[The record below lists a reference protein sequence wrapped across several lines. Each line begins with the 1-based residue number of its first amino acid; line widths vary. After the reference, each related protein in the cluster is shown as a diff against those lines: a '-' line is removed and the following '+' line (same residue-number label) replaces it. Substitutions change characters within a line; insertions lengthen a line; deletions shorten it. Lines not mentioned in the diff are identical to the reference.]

1 MSLLALGPGVQ
12 AWAAIAI
19 MLLMLVAFLQERYP
33 VEVVAISGAMLFLVF
48 GLLPA
53 DEALDVFA
61 NSAPWTIA
69 AMFVLVGALVRTGGL
84 GWISGM
90 ASHHVAR
97 HPRLTLAVLLV
108 GVIILSGFLNNTP
121 IVLVMLPVFIQLA
134 REMETVPSRLLIPL
148 AYATIMGGT
157 VTLIGTST
165 NLVVDGVARQAGLEP
180 FGIFEITPVGICVS
194 AAGLLYLAVLGPRLL
209 PIRDSMATLLSDRSK
224 AKFFT
229 EAVIPPDSN
238 LIGRA
243 VLTVQ
248 LFKREGVRLVDVIRG
263 DTSLRRNLEG
273 VTFEVGDRVVLR
285 TPMTE
290 LLTLQSDKSL
300 RRVDQLSQVQ
310 TTTLEVLIT
319 PDCRMVGRRLGD
331 MRLRRRYG
339 VYTLALHRRDQN
351 IGRQLDDV
359 VIRVGDTLLL
369 EGTPEDIRR
378 LAADQNLVDVSQPR
392 ERAFRRSHAPLVIAV
407 LAAVVGLTALGV
419 ARIEILA
426 FIGVAVVLLTR
437 CIDAEEAF
445 GFIDGRLL
453 AMLIA
458 MLAVGKA
465 MEHSGAVALI
475 VGGIGPLMAGWPVFW
490 TLVAVFA
497 VTSILTELLSNNA
510 VAVVISPI
518 AIELA
523 VSLGLDPRPVLI
535 VVMMGASFGLAT
547 PIGYQVN
554 TMVYGP
560 GGYKFKDFMR
570 IGLPM
575 NFYLGFVAA
584 GAVTLLYTL

>member
-1 MSLLALGPGVQ
+1 MTAF
-12 AWAAIAI
+12 AIPPDWQPWVAVVV
-19 MLLMLVAFLQERYP
+19 MLVMLAAFLRERYP
-33 VEVVAISGAMLFLVF
+33 VEVVAIGGAVTFLVL

-53 DEALDVFA
+53 GEALDVFA
-61 NSAPWTIA
+61 NPAPWTIA
-69 AMFVLVGALVRTGGL
+69 AMFVLVGSLVRTGAL
-84 GWISGM
+84 DLVSRL
-90 ASHHVAR
+90 ASRHVAR
-97 HPRLTLAVLLV
+97 YPRLTLAVLLV
-108 GVIILSGFLNNTP
+108 AAVVLSSFLNNTP
-121 IVLVMLPVFIQLA
+121 IVVVMLPVFVHMA
-134 REMETVPSRLLIPL
+134 REMGTTPSRLLIPL

-165 NLVVDGVARQAGLEP
+165 NLVVDGVGRQAGLEP
-180 FGIFEITPVGICVS
+180 FGIFEITPVGVVVA
-194 AAGLLYLAVLGPRLL
+194 AAGLFYLAVLGPRLL
-209 PIRDSMATLLSDRSK
+209 PRRDSMVTLLSDRSR

-238 LIGRA
+238 LVGRD
-243 VLTVQ
+243 VLSVQ

-263 DTSLRRNLEG
+263 DVSLRRNLEG
-273 VTFEVGDRVVLR
+273 VKLQVGDRVVLR

-290 LLTLQSDKSL
+290 LLSLQHDKSL
-300 RRVDQLSQVQ
+300 RRVDQISQVE

-369 EGTPEDIRR
+369 EGAPADIRR

-392 ERAFRRSHAPLVIAV
+392 ERAYRRSHAPIVIAV
-407 LAAVVGLTALGV
+407 LVGVVGFAAIRV
-419 ARIEILA
+419 APIEVLA

-437 CIDAEEAF
+437 CIDADEAF

-465 MEHSGAVALI
+465 LEHSGAVTLI
-475 VGGIGPLMAGWPVFW
+475 VGGVGPLMAGWPAFW
-490 TLVAVFA
+490 TLLAIFV

-510 VAVVISPI
+510 VAVVMSPI

-523 VSLGLDPRPVLI
+523 VTLGLDPRPVLI
-535 VVMMGASFGLAT
+535 LVMMGASFGFAT
-547 PIGYQVN
+547 PVGYQVN

-560 GGYKFKDFMR
+560 GGYKFVDFVR
-570 IGLPM
+570 IGLPL
-575 NFYLGFVAA
+575 NFFLGLVASGMVA
-584 GAVTLLYTL
+584 LLYMR